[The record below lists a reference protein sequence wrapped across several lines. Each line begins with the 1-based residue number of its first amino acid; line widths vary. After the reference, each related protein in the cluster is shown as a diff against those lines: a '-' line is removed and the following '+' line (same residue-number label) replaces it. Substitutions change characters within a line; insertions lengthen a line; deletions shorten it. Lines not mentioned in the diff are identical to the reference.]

1 MLTRVAIF
9 AALVILAI
17 IFQTFF
23 AGLIAI
29 GKVMP
34 DIYIILVVFLTLTH
48 GLAYGAAFG
57 FASGLIESSAD
68 PYLLGLSALL
78 KVLLAM
84 MIFLL
89 SARFRLETQLARIL
103 VVVLAV
109 AVHNVLYY
117 TAAYGANIQLTL
129 YSSFKYALLDA
140 LYSALITVIFVYLS
154 ERKLT
159 LKFEA

>member
-1 MLTRVAIF
+1 
-9 AALVILAI
+9 
-17 IFQTFF
+17 
-23 AGLIAI
+23 
-29 GKVMP
+29 
-34 DIYIILVVFLTLTH
+34 
-48 GLAYGAAFG
+48 
-57 FASGLIESSAD
+57 
-68 PYLLGLSALL
+68 
-78 KVLLAM
+78 
-84 MIFLL
+84 
-89 SARFRLETQLARIL
+89 